1 MQKITVLTA
10 GASGARFSKELLA
23 DLDSGSSA
31 APDSVTII
39 ANTAADAWL
48 HGLKVSPDLDLVMH
62 GLGGAPTDGSR
73 AVAAGLAAYGVE
85 PAWFAPADHE
95 VATQLVRTQMLEAGF
110 PLSQVTEALCRR
122 WLTPLYADRVRL
134 LPVTD
139 DRVETHVAVA
149 DAASPSG
156 QRAVHLQE
164 YRARFAG
171 DGEAAPVEAI
181 AVVGIEAATPAPGVV
196 EAIAGAD
203 EVFLAADDAFG
214 VAGLLD
220 VPGIVAAL
228 SGVRIV
234 GVGTPAGLAAIE
246 ARGITLAGTRPPT
259 P

>member
-1 MQKITVLTA
+1 MQKITVLAA
-10 GASGARFSKELLA
+10 GARGARFSNDLVAGLRTGAA
-23 DLDSGSSA
+23 D
-31 APDSVTII
+31 APGSVTLV

-48 HGLKVSPDLDLVMH
+48 HGLKVSPDLDLLMH
-62 GLGGAPTDGSR
+62 TLGGSPAATST
-73 AVAAGLAAYGVE
+73 VAAGLAAYGVE

-95 VATQLVRTQMLEAGF
+95 VATQLVRTQMLEAGY

-156 QRAVHLQE
+156 QRALHLQE
-164 YRARFAG
+164 YRARHE
-171 DGEAAPVEAI
+171 GEPVEAV
-181 AVVGIEAATPAPGVV
+181 AVVGIDSASPAPGVLD
-196 EAIAGAD
+196 AITGAD
-203 EVFLAADDAFG
+203 EVVVVPGDAFG

-220 VPGIVAAL
+220 VPGVTAAL
-228 SGVRIV
+228 AGVRVV
-234 GVGTPAGLAAIE
+234 GVGTPDELAAIE
-246 ARGITLAGTRPPT
+246 ARGITLAATRPTT

>member
-1 MQKITVLTA
+1 MQKITVLAA
-10 GASGARFSKELLA
+10 GASGARFSN
-23 DLDSGSSA
+23 DLVAGLRTGSAA
-31 APDSVTII
+31 APDSVTLV

-48 HGLKVSPDLDLVMH
+48 HGLKVSPDLDLLMH
-62 GLGGAPTDGSR
+62 TLGGAPTDGSR
-73 AVAAGLAAYGVE
+73 IVATDLAAYGVE
-85 PAWFAPADHE
+85 PAWFTPADHE
-95 VATQLVRTQMLEAGF
+95 VAAQLVRTQMLEAGY

-139 DRVETHVAVA
+139 DRIETHVAIA

-171 DGEAAPVEAI
+171 HSPAEAV
-181 AVVGIEAATPAPGVV
+181 AVVGIEQAIPAPGVL
-196 EAIAGAD
+196 EAISGAD
-203 EVFLAADDAFG
+203 EVHVVPGDAFG

-220 VPGIVAAL
+220 VPGITAAL
-228 SGVRIV
+228 AGVRV
-234 GVGTPAGLAAIE
+234 TGVGTPADLAAVE
-246 ARGITLAGTRPPT
+246 ARGITLASTRPPT